1 MNYRDV
7 FVQSQHKKKQKNYG
21 ILVFLIGLILSVF
34 ILSLNTGSFRL
45 SPLEVMQAFLLAGTD
60 QQHLILYEFRLPRI
74 VISVLVGCGLAV
86 AGAVLQGITRN
97 ALADPGIIGIN
108 AGASLMAVL
117 FVTFVPDNRLISAF
131 VLPIAAFFGAG
142 LAALLI
148 YMFSYKKNEG
158 ITPTRILLNGIA
170 VAAGISAVTIVLVL
184 MITPEE
190 YQFVATW
197 MAGSIWGSTWNYVLA
212 LIPWILIL
220 VPLIIRKANVINIL
234 NLNELSAVGLGMDI
248 EKERR
253 ILLFLAVALAG
264 ASVSV
269 SGGISFV
276 GLLAPHLARRVVGGN
291 HKILLPTAALLGA
304 LLVLSADTIGRSLFA
319 PAEIP
324 AGIVVAVIGAPYFL
338 YLLRK

>member
-7 FVQSQHKKKQKNYG
+7 LTHNHQKKIRKNQY
-21 ILVFLIGLILSVF
+21 ILLTLIVLIFLMFF
-34 ILSLNTGSFRL
+34 ISMNTGSIRL
-45 SPLEVMQAFLLAGTD
+45 SPVEVIRAFFFIGTEK
-60 QQHLILYEFRLPRI
+60 QQLILYEFRLPRI
-74 VISVLVGCGLAV
+74 VISILVGCGLAV

-117 FVTFVPDNRLISAF
+117 FVTLAPSNKMISAF
-131 VLPIAAFFGAG
+131 VLPFAAFLGAG
-142 LAALLI
+142 LAAILI
-148 YMFSYKKNEG
+148 YLLSYKKGEG
-158 ITPTRILLNGIA
+158 ITPIRLLLNGIA

-184 MITPEE
+184 MITPEQ

-197 MAGSIWGSTWNYVLA
+197 MAGSIWGSTWKYVFA
-212 LIPWILIL
+212 LVPWIVLL
-220 VPLIIRKANVINIL
+220 LPLLMRQANMLNIL
-234 NLNELSAVGLGMDI
+234 SLNELSAIGLGVEI

-253 ILLFLAVALAG
+253 YLLFLAVALAG

-269 SGGISFV
+269 SGGIGFV
-276 GLLAPHLARRVVGGN
+276 GLIAPHLARKLVGGN
-291 HKILLPTAALLGA
+291 HKILLPVAALVGA

-319 PAEIP
+319 PSEIP